1 MEKKQLCKDYMY
13 NSCKRD
19 HCRFL
24 HKENVCF
31 HFWKNGFCKLE
42 TNCEKSH
49 EFTKNNSNKE
59 NEKHTNQNNKEN
71 EKHTNQNNKENKKHT
86 NQNNKE
92 NKKHTNQNN
101 KEKGKRDKSKYNKKK
116 IKNTVCF
123 DPMKD
128 PVDIRISYDL
138 GKNKS
143 ATTITSREVLLVP
156 NLFSNFE
163 KGEIYNK
170 LVYEIENCGIP
181 QEQLL
186 KLWHGDTHF
195 IADDHLAWKQKC
207 PTFKMVI
214 DKIQDFFDMDIKA
227 TRFNWYQD
235 TIQWKPFHHDAA
247 AVKRDK
253 MDTQNFTVGISFGAT
268 REAAFENAK
277 TGTTISIPQP
287 DGCIYAFAKETNI
300 IWRHGI
306 LQDIPP
312 KNEGRIS
319 IIAWGWID
327 NQISLK

>member
-1 MEKKQLCKDYMY
+1 MY

-19 HCRFL
+19 NCRFL
-24 HKENVCF
+24 HKENICF
-31 HFWKNGFCKLE
+31 HFWKNGICKQK
-42 TNCEKSH
+42 NCEKSH
-49 EFTKNNSNKE
+49 EFVKNNASNVNNTNNGNLNNTNNLNKE
-59 NEKHTNQNNKEN
+59 NENSNKID
-71 EKHTNQNNKENKKHT
+71 KRDKS
-86 NQNNKE
+86 
-92 NKKHTNQNN
+92 
-101 KEKGKRDKSKYNKKK
+101 KRDKSKYNKNKKK

-156 NLFSNFE
+156 NLFSDFE
-163 KGEIYNK
+163 KGEIYKK

-195 IADDHLAWKQKC
+195 IADDHLDWKQKC

-214 DKIQDFFDMDIKA
+214 DKIQDFFNMNIKA

-327 NQISLK
+327 NQILLK